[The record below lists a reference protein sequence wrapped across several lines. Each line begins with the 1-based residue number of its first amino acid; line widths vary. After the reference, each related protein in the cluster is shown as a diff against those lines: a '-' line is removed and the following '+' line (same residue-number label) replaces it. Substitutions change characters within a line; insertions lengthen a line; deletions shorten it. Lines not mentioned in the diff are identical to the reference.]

1 MENQKHHVVSYRTYI
16 IVLVSLL
23 ILTGL
28 SVLITEIELG
38 TLSVFAALFFAAVK
52 TTLVLLYFMHLKYD
66 LKVFGRMIALVLLV
80 FIAVIIITFFDYWF
94 R

>member
-1 MENQKHHVVSYRTYI
+1 MENEKHHVVSYRTYI

-38 TLSVFAALFFAAVK
+38 PLSVFAALFFATVK
-52 TTLVLLYFMHLKYD
+52 TALVLLYFMHLKYD
-66 LKVFGRMIALVLLV
+66 LKVFGRMIGLVLLV
-80 FIAVIIITFFDYWF
+80 FIAVLIITFFDYWF